1 MKALKRGES
10 SFGAVSF
17 WRVLVN
23 GQRST
28 ASLPDGSYYIISFFF
43 EHKSHEFNE
52 SLRETKRKP
61 FMEIHGQFMAIG
73 VKHKLSEITREL
85 SEIIFA
91 FFAAFA
97 RDK

>member
-1 MKALKRGES
+1 MTPTRYESVGASPLLPSGGES
-10 SFGAVSF
+10 NFVATKTITMTK
-17 WRVLVN
+17 
-23 GQRST
+23 T
-28 ASLPDGSYYIISFFF
+28 ASGVIFFF
-43 EHKSHEFNE
+43 EHEFLEFNE